1 MKKVFDYQVIVVF
14 NPKAEEKNKEK
25 VLSKL
30 GVVLTAVEA
39 TVDSKEQL
47 GTKELAY
54 LIKNHNKGDFWK
66 LKVKSFRPIDIKE
79 INSYLNRETE
89 VIRYLILK
97 EKRYAK

>member
-1 MKKVFDYQVIVVF
+1 MKKVFDYQVVVVF

-30 GVVLTAVEA
+30 GEVLIPFEA
-39 TVDSKEQL
+39 KINSKEQL
-47 GTKELAY
+47 GTKELTY

-66 LKVKSFRPIDIKE
+66 LKVTTPKPLNIKE
-79 INSYLNRETE
+79 ISSYLNRETE

-97 EKRYAK
+97 E

>member
-30 GVVLTAVEA
+30 GEVLTPFEA
-39 TVDSKEQL
+39 KINSKEQL

-66 LKVKSFRPIDIKE
+66 LKVTTPKPLNIKE
-79 INSYLNRETE
+79 ISSYLNRETE

-97 EKRYAK
+97 E